1 MARFSGKVGFA
12 PGPVVTAPGVY
23 EEQEV
28 EKVYKGDVLRLSNRS
43 SANNTVNPDISVS
56 NRISIIADA
65 YANENFLSIRY
76 VEWMGVRWEV
86 VSVEVQRPRLI
97 LSLGGRYNG

>member
-12 PGPVVTAPGVY
+12 PTTVETALGVH

-28 EKVYKGDVLRLSNRS
+28 EKAYKGDVLRLSNRS
-43 SANNTVNPDISVS
+43 DVNNTVNPDISVS
-56 NRISIIADA
+56 NRISIVADA

-86 VSVEVQRPRLI
+86 VSVEVRRPRLI